1 MMMMDDDDH
10 QSIRLCDGDNKI
22 EIYCSISPCP
32 VVIDFCMYLNRP
44 LLWMQKWLTLKLT
57 LCRCL
62 LTSSCSSSSPPS
74 SHRLLCSENDNDL
87 AGRSCP
93 IRYGDDVSIHHDLTP
108 LYVLQCQHSP
118 PPPRSLIYAYCSDA
132 VKTFTL
138 AVVRQKAKSS
148 TLPSAATTLSFC

>member
-44 LLWMQKWLTLKLT
+44 LLWMQKWLTLT
-57 LCRCL
+57 LSL
-62 LTSSCSSSSPPS
+62 LASSCSYSSS
-74 SHRLLCSENDNDL
+74 SHQNVCSENDDDL

-108 LYVLQCQHSP
+108 LYVLQGQHSP
-118 PPPRSLIYAYCSDA
+118 PPPRSLIYAYL
-132 VKTFTL
+132 F
-138 AVVRQKAKSS
+138 
-148 TLPSAATTLSFC
+148 